1 MIKVT
6 KTLYFTYLPRS
17 SREGIDIVCIVQKI
31 SVIAGA
37 TGPVGDTGS
46 TATTGPAH
54 TG

>member
-1 MIKVT
+1 LTTSVFINAVALKKKQ
-6 KTLYFTYLPRS
+6 KTLM
-17 SREGIDIVCIVQKI
+17 